1 MIILDSYLTF
11 IANGVYMQT
20 LNAHTINPYIRTAIR
35 SVLKAGTT
43 IKQRIIFDYEL
54 LYVEKGE
61 FLLRYD
67 GSDYTCK
74 EGQFLLIHPGIS
86 HSFHGIEQ
94 DLYQPHIHFDLIYTP
109 NSIKTKICFQ
119 DKSQLS
125 SNELLLIQKDLL
137 VSDSP
142 APFVT
147 FSNMEQTK
155 TLFYRVIDQSS
166 KNAFLSA
173 KAALVELIG
182 ILITDNFLHYLTDEP
197 QNAYD
202 ISQQIKDFVDSA
214 HGSERVGFSSIYS
227 FSRSFKKKYGFSP
240 SKVNKT

>member
-1 MIILDSYLTF
+1 MIILDMYLTF

-35 SVLKAGTT
+35 SVLKSGTT

-61 FLLRYD
+61 FVLRYD

-86 HSFHGIEQ
+86 HSFQGIVQ
-94 DLYQPHIHFDLIYTP
+94 DLSQPHIHFDLIYNS

-119 DKSQLS
+119 DRPQLS
-125 SNELLLIQKDLL
+125 ADDLLLIQNDLL

-142 APFVT
+142 VPFIT

-155 TLFYRVIDQSS
+155 T
-166 KNAFLSA
+166 
-173 KAALVELIG
+173 
-182 ILITDNFLHYLTDEP
+182 
-197 QNAYD
+197 
-202 ISQQIKDFVDSA
+202 
-214 HGSERVGFSSIYS
+214 
-227 FSRSFKKKYGFSP
+227 
-240 SKVNKT
+240 